1 MGSMCIGV
9 GGMGKD
15 CICMGVHGR
24 WGVWGRE
31 YMHGGEGHGEGVHV
45 HGVGSMGKGCMCM
58 GVGCMGMGSMG
69 MGVGGMRKGCTCMG
83 VGSTGKGCMCM
94 GVGGMGIGCTYVMF
108 LDYFNA
114 YYMQIIIRTASFPL
128 SQSTH
133 IGDDSY
139 LCTTIS

>member
-1 MGSMCIGV
+1 MRKGCMSMGM
-9 GGMGKD
+9 
-15 CICMGVHGR
+15 
-24 WGVWGRE
+24 
-31 YMHGGEGHGEGVHV
+31 
-45 HGVGSMGKGCMCM
+45 GSMGKGCM
-58 GVGCMGMGSMG
+58 S
-69 MGVGGMRKGCTCMG
+69 MGVGGMGMESMG
-83 VGSTGKGCMCM
+83 M